1 MEVYLGKLLAVVPGL
16 VHNFREK
23 KMRHLLPE
31 KVRNLER
38 AKKSKIVRVSCFV
51 P

>member
-23 KMRHLLPE
+23 KNETFLNVHF
-31 KVRNLER
+31 N
-38 AKKSKIVRVSCFV
+38 
-51 P
+51 